1 MEDISIR
8 EYAKQNGVS
17 FVTVYSRMKEIY
29 KRERKYRLPT
39 PEELKQRKSG
49 RPRKYNY

>member
-17 FVTVYSRMKEIY
+17 FVTVYSRMKNIY
-29 KRERKYRLPT
+29 EKEGKYRLPT
-39 PEELKQRKSG
+39 ADELKRKPTG
-49 RPRKYNY
+49 RPRKYKF